1 MESHIDRIVDAIHNP
16 PQEFVEA
23 MEREEQV
30 KRDKEFQ
37 DKMYENLAQVIS
49 DYNKREEN
57 LIQVLHMAQVI
68 FGCISLDVQKFI
80 AKKMDISLSKLSG
93 VVSFYSFF
101 STQPKGKYT
110 ISVCLGT
117 ACYVRGAK
125 KVLERIKELIGI
137 DVGETSEDKLF
148 SLQVMRCIGA
158 CGLAPAI
165 LINDKVYKQLNPT
178 KVEKIINKYK
188 SGGEIDA

>member
-1 MESHIDRIVDAIHNP
+1 MTVRLSE
-16 PQEFVEA
+16 
-23 MEREEQV
+23 
-30 KRDKEFQ
+30 
-37 DKMYENLAQVIS
+37 DKMYETLSAVIS
-49 DYNKREEN
+49 DYNASEEN

-68 FGCISLDVQKFI
+68 FGCIPLNVQKFI
-80 AKKMDISLSKLSG
+80 AKEMQMPFSKVSG

-117 ACYVRGAK
+117 ACYVRGGK
-125 KVLERIKELIGI
+125 KVLEKIKEITGI
-137 DVGETSEDKLF
+137 EVGETSEDKLF

-165 LINDKVYKQLNPT
+165 LVNEKVYKQLNPT
-178 KVEKIINKYK
+178 KVEQVLNLYK
-188 SGGEIDA
+188 TGGMADA

>member
-1 MESHIDRIVDAIHNP
+1 MSIKLSE
-16 PQEFVEA
+16 
-23 MEREEQV
+23 
-30 KRDKEFQ
+30 
-37 DKMYENLAQVIS
+37 DKMYETLSKVIC
-49 DYNKREEN
+49 DYDADEKN

-68 FGCISLDVQKFI
+68 FGCIPIEVQKYV
-80 AKKMDISLSKLSG
+80 AKEMDIPFSKVSG

-117 ACYVRGAK
+117 ACYVRGGK
-125 KVLERIKELIGI
+125 KVLDRIKEMTGI
-137 DVGETSEDKLF
+137 DVGQTSEDKMF

-165 LINDKVYKQLNPT
+165 MINGRIYKQLNPT
-178 KVEKIINKYK
+178 KVEKILNSYK
-188 SGGEIDA
+188 TGGVVNA